1 MTRKIHLVAFMQ
13 AQNCTT
19 IPAAWRHPEARP
31 DFTSAAY
38 FQHIAQVLE
47 HGKFDV
53 AFFDDRLAMPDMY
66 TGDHAH
72 TVEHGIRAVKMDAA
86 TVMMAMG
93 MGCKHLGL
101 GATYSTTYLQPFHVA
116 RLFQSVDLMLNG
128 RAAWNV
134 VTSVNDNE
142 AKNMGLDGVIA
153 HDNRYDM
160 ADEFMEAV
168 LGHWDSWDDD
178 AIILDKNNGVFAKPG
193 SVRRIDYK
201 GQYFQTRGPFTVPR
215 SPQGRPVI
223 MQAGASG
230 RGQKFA
236 ARWGELLF
244 TAPPHLAAA
253 TAAYN
258 SLKSAAEANGR
269 DPNNMKIAA
278 LGFPIAAA
286 TKAEAE
292 DKRAFYDT
300 LPNEVD
306 QLSLLSEAL
315 NYDFG
320 SKGLDEPFTDSEMA
334 GVSGMQTM
342 RDRVVQAGYPNPTPR
357 DFMEVTQRGRLN
369 HAWVGGPKEIA
380 DIMEEW
386 FTTPACD
393 GFVIGPS
400 WLPGSFED
408 FVTHI
413 VPELQRRGLYRKE
426 YSGTTLRDHLGLAK
440 ASVGDWKL

>member
-1 MTRKIHLVAFMQ
+1 
-13 AQNCTT
+13 
-19 IPAAWRHPEARP
+19 
-31 DFTSAAY
+31 
-38 FQHIAQVLE
+38 
-47 HGKFDV
+47 
-53 AFFDDRLAMPDMY
+53 
-66 TGDHAH
+66 
-72 TVEHGIRAVKMDAA
+72 
-86 TVMMAMG
+86 
-93 MGCKHLGL
+93 
-101 GATYSTTYLQPFHVA
+101 
-116 RLFQSVDLMLNG
+116 
-128 RAAWNV
+128 
-134 VTSVNDNE
+134 
-142 AKNMGLDGVIA
+142 
-153 HDNRYDM
+153 
-160 ADEFMEAV
+160 
-168 LGHWDSWDDD
+168 
-178 AIILDKNNGVFAKPG
+178 
-193 SVRRIDYK
+193 
-201 GQYFQTRGPFTVPR
+201 
-215 SPQGRPVI
+215 
-223 MQAGASG
+223 
-230 RGQKFA
+230 
-236 ARWGELLF
+236 
-244 TAPPHLAAA
+244 
-253 TAAYN
+253 
-258 SLKSAAEANGR
+258 
-269 DPNNMKIAA
+269 MKVAA

-320 SKGLDEPFTDSEMA
+320 NKGLDEPFTDSEMA

>member
-101 GATYSTTYLQPFHVA
+101 GATYSTTYFQPFHVA

>member
-1 MTRKIHLVAFMQ
+1 MRQIHLVAFLQ

-19 IPAAWRHPEARP
+19 IPAAWRHTDARP

-38 FQHIAQVLE
+38 YQHIGKVLE

-53 AFFDDRLAMPDMY
+53 GFFDDRLALPDMY
-66 TGDHAH
+66 MGDHAH
-72 TVEHGIRAVKMDAA
+72 VIEHGIRAVKMDPT
-86 TVMMAMG
+86 TVLMAMA
-93 MGCKHLGL
+93 MATEKMGL
-101 GATYSTTYLQPFHVA
+101 GATYSTTYHKPFHVA
-116 RLFQSVDLMLNG
+116 RLFQTLDLMMGG

-134 VTSVNDNE
+134 VTSINDNE
-142 AKNMGLDGVIA
+142 ARNMGLDRVID
-153 HDNRYDM
+153 HDDRYDR
-160 ADEFMEAV
+160 ADDFLTAV
-168 LGHWDSWDDD
+168 LGLWDSWDDD
-178 AIILDKNNGVFAKPG
+178 AIVLDKENGVFAKPG
-193 SVRRIDYK
+193 SVRRLDHVGPYHK
-201 GQYFQTRGPFTVPR
+201 TRGPFTVPR

-236 ARWGELLF
+236 AQWGELLF
-244 TAPPHLAAA
+244 TAFPTIEIAKRS
-253 TAAYN
+253 YD
-258 SLKSAAEANGR
+258 SLKANCAANGR
-269 DPNNMKIAA
+269 DPDHMKIAA

-292 DKRAFYDT
+292 DKRVFYDT
-300 LPNEVD
+300 LPNDVD

-315 NYDFG
+315 NYDFAL
-320 SKGLDEPFTDSEMA
+320 KGLDEPFTDAEME

-342 RDRVVQAGYPNPTPR
+342 RDHVVQQGYPNPTPR
-357 DFMEVTQRGRLN
+357 DFMTVTQRGRLN

-408 FVTHI
+408 FVEHI
-413 VPELQRRGLYRKE
+413 VPELQRRGLYRE
-426 YSGTTLRDHLGLAK
+426 DYTGPTLRNHLNLPK
-440 ASVGDWKL
+440 AEAGDWK

>member
-101 GATYSTTYLQPFHVA
+101 GATYSTTYFQPFHVA

-286 TKAEAE
+286 TKTEAE

>member
-101 GATYSTTYLQPFHVA
+101 GATYSTTYFQPFHVA

-142 AKNMGLDGVIA
+142 AKNMSLDGVIA

>member
-101 GATYSTTYLQPFHVA
+101 GATYSTTYFQPFHVA

-320 SKGLDEPFTDSEMA
+320 SKGLDEPFTDAEMA

>member
-101 GATYSTTYLQPFHVA
+101 GATYSTTYFQPFHVA

-320 SKGLDEPFTDSEMA
+320 NKGLDEPFTDAEMA